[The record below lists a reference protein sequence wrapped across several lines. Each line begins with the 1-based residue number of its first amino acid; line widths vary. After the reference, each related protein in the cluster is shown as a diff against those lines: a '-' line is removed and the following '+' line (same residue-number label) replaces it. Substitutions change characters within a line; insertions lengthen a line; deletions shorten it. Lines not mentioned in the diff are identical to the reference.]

1 MNIYIHIAK
10 RFLSSVNDT
19 GRFTSI
25 ISIVGICIGS
35 FALVISI
42 SVLNGFENKLDEK
55 ISNFEGHLKISG
67 LNQNYDLTKFRTIES
82 ITDLSFSSD
91 RKGIIK
97 NNINE
102 AIVTFKQLDF
112 DKLKS
117 FYNIPFVG
125 DIADDNKL
133 IIGNDIAS
141 RMGLSIGDEVV
152 ISSPLDQNSI
162 FGFSST
168 VKTSISGIFFSKI
181 LDYDNRYIL
190 ISNKLGNKIFY
201 NNSNLPSLDVKI
213 SDVSKIGV
221 VKARAANI
229 IDKGNEIHSWRDRNA
244 VLVSAIE
251 AEKLGSIIVLSL
263 IIVVASF
270 SVISTIS
277 LITMKKIKD
286 IGVLRLLGMELVNV
300 KKIIIIQT
308 IIIGLKG
315 LLLGLFFGISFVL
328 LQNNY
333 ELITLPSEIYA
344 MEVLPMYIAYE
355 DILVVLIINILFIIT
370 AGLISAKKFLKT
382 DPLETL
388 KWVK

>member
-1 MNIYIHIAK
+1 MNIYINIAK

-19 GRFTSI
+19 GKFTSI

-55 ISNFEGHLKISG
+55 ISNFDGHLKISG
-67 LNQNYDLTKFRTIES
+67 LNQDYDLTKFRTIKS

-97 NNINE
+97 SNTSE
-102 AIVTFKQLDF
+102 ALITFKQLDF

-125 DIADDNKL
+125 DISDDNK
-133 IIGNDIAS
+133 IVIGNDIAS
-141 RMGLSIGDEVV
+141 RLGLSIGDEVV

-162 FGFSST
+162 FGFPST
-168 VKTSISGIFFSKI
+168 VKTYISAIFFSKI

-190 ISNKLGNKIFY
+190 ISNRLGNKVFY

-213 SDVSKIGV
+213 SDVSKIEV
-221 VKARAANI
+221 VKAKVANT
-229 IDKGNEIHSWRDRNA
+229 IDKGNKVNSWKERNT

-251 AEKLGSIIVLSL
+251 MEKLGSIIVLSL
-263 IIVVASF
+263 IVVVASF

-286 IGVLRLLGMELVNV
+286 IGVLRLLGMELFNV

-315 LLLGLFFGISFVL
+315 LILGLFFGVSFVL

-333 ELITLPSEIYA
+333 ELISLPSEIYA
-344 MEVLPMYIAYE
+344 MEVLPMDIAFQ
-355 DILVVLIINILFIIT
+355 DVLLVLIINILFIIT
-370 AGLISAKKFLKT
+370 AGFISSKKFLRT

>member
-19 GRFTSI
+19 GRFTGI

-221 VKARAANI
+221 VKAKAANI

-328 LQNNY
+328 FQNNY

-344 MEVLPMYIAYE
+344 MEVLPMVIAYE
-355 DILVVLIINILFIIT
+355 DILVVLIINMFFIIT
-370 AGLISAKKFLKT
+370 AGLISAKKFLRT
-382 DPLETL
+382 DPLEML

>member
-1 MNIYIHIAK
+1 MNIYIYIAK
-10 RFLSSVNDT
+10 RFLSSVNNT
-19 GRFTSI
+19 GKFTSI

-55 ISNFEGHLKISG
+55 ISNFDGHLKISG
-67 LNQNYDLTKFRTIES
+67 LNQDYDLTKFRTIKS

-97 NNINE
+97 SNTSE
-102 AIVTFKQLDF
+102 ALITFKQLDF

-125 DIADDNKL
+125 DISDDNK
-133 IIGNDIAS
+133 IVIGNDIAS
-141 RMGLSIGDEVV
+141 RLGLSIGDEVV

-162 FGFSST
+162 FGFPST
-168 VKTSISGIFFSKI
+168 VKTYISAIFFSKI

-190 ISNKLGNKIFY
+190 ISNRLGKKVFY

-213 SDVSKIGV
+213 SDVSKIEV
-221 VKARAANI
+221 VKAKVANT
-229 IDKGNEIHSWRDRNA
+229 IDKRNKVNSWKERNT

-251 AEKLGSIIVLSL
+251 MEKLGSIIVLSL

-286 IGVLRLLGMELVNV
+286 IGVLRLLGMELFNV

-315 LLLGLFFGISFVL
+315 LILGLFFGVSFVL

-333 ELITLPSEIYA
+333 ELISLPSEIYA
-344 MEVLPMYIAYE
+344 MEVLPMDIAYE
-355 DILVVLIINILFIIT
+355 DILLVLIINILFIIT
-370 AGLISAKKFLKT
+370 AGFISAKKFLRI

>member
-1 MNIYIHIAK
+1 MNIYIHIAM
-10 RFLSSVNDT
+10 RCLSSVNDT

-25 ISIVGICIGS
+25 ISIIGICIGS

-55 ISNFEGHLKISG
+55 ISNFDGHLKISG

-162 FGFSST
+162 FGFPST

-213 SDVSKIGV
+213 SDVSKIGI
-221 VKARAANI
+221 VKAKAANI

-344 MEVLPMYIAYE
+344 MEVLPMVIVYE
-355 DILVVLIINILFIIT
+355 DILVVLIINMFFIIT
-370 AGLISAKKFLKT
+370 AGLISAKKFLRT
-382 DPLETL
+382 DPLEML

>member
-1 MNIYIHIAK
+1 MNIYIYIAK
-10 RFLSSVNDT
+10 RFLSSVNNT

-25 ISIVGICIGS
+25 ISILGICIGS

-55 ISNFEGHLKISG
+55 ISNFDGHLKISG
-67 LNQNYDLTKFRTIES
+67 LNQDYDLTKFRTIES

-97 NNINE
+97 SNTTE
-102 AIVTFKQLDF
+102 VLVTFKQLDF

-125 DIADDNKL
+125 DISDDNK
-133 IIGNDIAS
+133 IVIGNDIAS
-141 RMGLSIGDEVV
+141 RLGLSIGDEVV

-162 FGFSST
+162 FGFPST
-168 VKTSISGIFFSKI
+168 VKTYISAIFFSKI

-190 ISNKLGNKIFY
+190 ISNRLGNKVFY

-213 SDVSKIGV
+213 SDVSKIEV
-221 VKARAANI
+221 VKAKVANA
-229 IDKGNEIHSWRDRNA
+229 IDKGNKIHSWKEKNT

-251 AEKLGSIIVLSL
+251 MEKLGSIIVLSL
-263 IIVVASF
+263 IVVVASF

-315 LLLGLFFGISFVL
+315 LLLGLFFGVSFVL

-370 AGLISAKKFLKT
+370 AGLISAKKFLRT
-382 DPLETL
+382 DPLEML

>member
-1 MNIYIHIAK
+1 MNIYIYIAK
-10 RFLSSVNDT
+10 RFLSSVNNT
-19 GRFTSI
+19 GRLTSI

-221 VKARAANI
+221 VKEKAANI

-286 IGVLRLLGMELVNV
+286 IGVLRLLGMELFNV

-344 MEVLPMYIAYE
+344 MEVLPMVIVYE
-355 DILVVLIINILFIIT
+355 DILVVLIINMFFIIT
-370 AGLISAKKFLKT
+370 AGLISAKKFLRT
-382 DPLETL
+382 DPLEML

>member
-1 MNIYIHIAK
+1 MNIYINIAK
-10 RFLSSVNDT
+10 RFLSSVNNT
-19 GRFTSI
+19 GKFTSI

-55 ISNFEGHLKISG
+55 ISNFDGHLKISG
-67 LNQNYDLTKFRTIES
+67 LNQNYDLTKFRTIKS

-97 NNINE
+97 SNTSE
-102 AIVTFKQLDF
+102 ALITFKQLDF

-125 DIADDNKL
+125 DISDDNK
-133 IIGNDIAS
+133 IVIGNDIAS
-141 RMGLSIGDEVV
+141 RLGLSIGDEVV

-162 FGFSST
+162 FGFPST
-168 VKTSISGIFFSKI
+168 VKTYISAIFFSKI
-181 LDYDNRYIL
+181 LDYDNKYIL
-190 ISNKLGNKIFY
+190 ISNRLGNKVFY

-213 SDVSKIGV
+213 SDVSKIEV
-221 VKARAANI
+221 VKAKVANT
-229 IDKGNEIHSWRDRNA
+229 IDKRNKVNSWKERNT

-251 AEKLGSIIVLSL
+251 MEKLGSIIVLSL

-315 LLLGLFFGISFVL
+315 LLLGLFFGVSFVL

-370 AGLISAKKFLKT
+370 AGLISAKKFLRT

>member
-1 MNIYIHIAK
+1 MNIYIYIAK

-19 GRFTSI
+19 GKFTSI

-55 ISNFEGHLKISG
+55 ISNFDGHFKISG
-67 LNQNYDLTKFRTIES
+67 LNQNYDLTKLRSIES
-82 ITDLSFSSD
+82 ITDMSFSID

-102 AIVTFKQLDF
+102 ALVTFKQLDF
-112 DKLKS
+112 DKLMS

-125 DIADDNKL
+125 DISDDNKIL
-133 IIGNDIAS
+133 IGNDIAS
-141 RMGLSIGDEVV
+141 RLGLSIGDEVV

-162 FGFSST
+162 FGFPST
-168 VKTSISGIFFSKI
+168 VKTYISGIFFSKI

-190 ISNKLGNKIFY
+190 ISNKIGNKIFY
-201 NNSNLPSLDVKI
+201 NNSNLPLLDVKI
-213 SDVSKIGV
+213 SDVSKVEV
-221 VKARAANI
+221 VKAKAENI
-229 IDKGNEIHSWRDRNA
+229 IDRGNKVYSWKERNA

-251 AEKLGSIIVLSL
+251 MEKLGSIIVLSL

-277 LITMKKIKD
+277 LITMKKIKY
-286 IGVLRLLGMELVNV
+286 IGILRLLGMELVNV

-315 LLLGLFFGISFVL
+315 LLLGLFFGISLVL

-344 MEVLPMYIAYE
+344 MEVLPMVIAYE
-355 DILVVLIINILFIIT
+355 DILVILIINIFFIFS

-382 DPLETL
+382 DPLEML

>member
-1 MNIYIHIAK
+1 MNIYILIAK

-19 GRFTSI
+19 GKFTSI

-55 ISNFEGHLKISG
+55 ISNFDGHLKILG
-67 LNQNYDLTKFRTIES
+67 LNQGYDLTKFRTIES

-97 NNINE
+97 SNTSE
-102 AIVTFKQLDF
+102 ALITFKQLDF

-125 DIADDNKL
+125 DISDENK
-133 IIGNDIAS
+133 IVIGNDIAA
-141 RMGLSIGDEVV
+141 RLGLSIGDEVV

-162 FGFSST
+162 FSFPSRA
-168 VKTSISGIFFSKI
+168 KTYISAIFFSKI

-190 ISNKLGNKIFY
+190 ISNSLGNKVFF
-201 NNSNLPSLDVKI
+201 NNSNLSSLDVKI
-213 SDVSKIGV
+213 SDASKIEV
-221 VKARAANI
+221 VKAKVSNI
-229 IDKGNEIHSWRDRNA
+229 VDKENKVHSWKEKNT
-244 VLVSAIE
+244 VLVSAIKM
-251 AEKLGSIIVLSL
+251 EKLGSIIVLSL

-286 IGVLRLLGMELVNV
+286 IGILRLLGMELVNV

-315 LLLGLFFGISFVL
+315 LFLGLFFGVTLVL

-355 DILVVLIINILFIIT
+355 DILIVLIINILFIIT
-370 AGLISAKKFLKT
+370 AGLICAKKFLKT
-382 DPLETL
+382 DPLEML

>member
-1 MNIYIHIAK
+1 MNIYMHIAK

-181 LDYDNRYIL
+181 LDYDNRYIF

-221 VKARAANI
+221 VKAKAANI
-229 IDKGNEIHSWRDRNA
+229 IDKGNEIHSWRERNT

-344 MEVLPMYIAYE
+344 MEVLPMVLAYE
-355 DILVVLIINILFIIT
+355 DILVVLIINMFFIIT
-370 AGLISAKKFLKT
+370 AGLISAKKFLRT
-382 DPLETL
+382 DPLEML

>member
-1 MNIYIHIAK
+1 MNIYINIAK

-19 GRFTSI
+19 GKFTSI

-55 ISNFEGHLKISG
+55 ISNFDGHLKISG
-67 LNQNYDLTKFRTIES
+67 LNQDYDLTKFRTIKS

-97 NNINE
+97 SNTNE
-102 AIVTFKQLDF
+102 ALITFKQLDF

-125 DIADDNKL
+125 DISDDNK
-133 IIGNDIAS
+133 IVIGNDIAS
-141 RMGLSIGDEVV
+141 RLGLSIGDEVV
-152 ISSPLDQNSI
+152 ISSPLDRNSI
-162 FGFSST
+162 FGFPST
-168 VKTSISGIFFSKI
+168 VKTYVSAIFFSKI

-190 ISNKLGNKIFY
+190 ISNRLGNKVFY

-213 SDVSKIGV
+213 SDVSKIEV
-221 VKARAANI
+221 VKAKVANT
-229 IDKGNEIHSWRDRNA
+229 IDKGNKVYSWKERNT

-251 AEKLGSIIVLSL
+251 MEKLGSIIVLSL

-286 IGVLRLLGMELVNV
+286 IGVLRLLGMELFNV

-308 IIIGLKG
+308 IIIGFKG
-315 LLLGLFFGISFVL
+315 LLLGLFFGVSFVL

-333 ELITLPSEIYA
+333 ELISLPSEIYA
-344 MEVLPMYIAYE
+344 MEVLPMDIAFQ
-355 DILVVLIINILFIIT
+355 DVLLVLIINILFIIT
-370 AGLISAKKFLKT
+370 AGFISSKKFLRT

>member
-1 MNIYIHIAK
+1 MNIYIYIAK
-10 RFLSSVNDT
+10 RFLSSVNNT

-55 ISNFEGHLKISG
+55 ISNFDGHLKILG
-67 LNQNYDLTKFRTIES
+67 LNQDYDLTKFRTIES

-97 NNINE
+97 SNTTE
-102 AIVTFKQLDF
+102 VLVTFKQLDF

-125 DIADDNKL
+125 DISDDNKVV
-133 IIGNDIAS
+133 IGNDIAS
-141 RMGLSIGDEVV
+141 RMGLSIGDKVV

-162 FGFSST
+162 FGFPST

-190 ISNKLGNKIFY
+190 ISNRLGNKIFY

-213 SDVSKIGV
+213 SDVSKVGV
-221 VKARAANI
+221 VKAKVENI
-229 IDKGNEIHSWRDRNA
+229 IDKGNKVYSWKEKNT
-244 VLVSAIE
+244 VLVSAIKM
-251 AEKLGSIIVLSL
+251 EKLGSIIVLSL

-315 LLLGLFFGISFVL
+315 LLLGLFFGVSFVL

-355 DILVVLIINILFIIT
+355 DILIVFIINILFIIT
-370 AGLISAKKFLKT
+370 AGLISAKKFLRT
-382 DPLETL
+382 DPLEML

>member
-1 MNIYIHIAK
+1 MNIYIYIAK
-10 RFLSSVNDT
+10 RFLSSVNNT

-25 ISIVGICIGS
+25 ISILGICIGS

-55 ISNFEGHLKISG
+55 ISNFDGHLKISG
-67 LNQNYDLTKFRTIES
+67 LNQDYDLTKFRTIKS
-82 ITDLSFSSD
+82 IKDLSFSSD

-97 NNINE
+97 SNTSE
-102 AIVTFKQLDF
+102 ALITFKQLDF

-117 FYNIPFVG
+117 FYNIPLVG
-125 DIADDNKL
+125 DISDDNK
-133 IIGNDIAS
+133 IVIGNDIAS
-141 RMGLSIGDEVV
+141 RLGLSIGDEVV

-162 FGFSST
+162 FGFPST
-168 VKTSISGIFFSKI
+168 VKTYISAIFFSKI

-190 ISNKLGNKIFY
+190 ISNRLGNKVFY

-213 SDVSKIGV
+213 SDVSKIEV
-221 VKARAANI
+221 VKAKVANT
-229 IDKGNEIHSWRDRNA
+229 IDKGNKVNSWKERNT

-251 AEKLGSIIVLSL
+251 MEKLGSIIVLSL
-263 IIVVASF
+263 IVVVASF

-315 LLLGLFFGISFVL
+315 LFLGLFFGVSFVL

-333 ELITLPSEIYA
+333 ELISLPSEIYA
-344 MEVLPMYIAYE
+344 MEVLPMDIAYE
-355 DILVVLIINILFIIT
+355 DILLVLIINILFILT
-370 AGLISAKKFLKT
+370 AGFISAKKFLRT

>member
-1 MNIYIHIAK
+1 MNIYVNIAK
-10 RFLSSVNDT
+10 RFLSSANDT
-19 GRFTSI
+19 GKFTSI
-25 ISIVGICIGS
+25 ISIIGICIGS

-55 ISNFEGHLKISG
+55 ISNFDGHLKISG
-67 LNQNYDLTKFRTIES
+67 LNLDYDLTKFRTIKL
-82 ITDLSFSSD
+82 ITDLSFSLD

-97 NNINE
+97 SNTNE
-102 AIVTFKQLDF
+102 ALITFKQIDF

-125 DIADDNKL
+125 DISDDNKI
-133 IIGNDIAS
+133 IIGNEIAS
-141 RMGLSIGDEVV
+141 RLGLSIGDEVV

-162 FGFSST
+162 FGFPST
-168 VKTSISGIFFSKI
+168 AKVYISAIFFSKI
-181 LDYDNRYIL
+181 LDYDNRYVL
-190 ISNKLGNKIFY
+190 ISNGLGNKVFF
-201 NNSNLPSLDVKI
+201 NNSNLSSLDVKI
-213 SDVSKIGV
+213 SDVSKIEV
-221 VKARAANI
+221 VKAKIANI
-229 IDKGNEIHSWRDRNA
+229 IDKGNKVQSWKEKNA
-244 VLVSAIE
+244 VLVSAIKM
-251 AEKLGSIIVLSL
+251 EKLGSIIVLSL

-315 LLLGLFFGISFVL
+315 LLLGLFFGVSFVL

-333 ELITLPSEIYA
+333 ELISLPSEIYA
-344 MEVLPMYIAYE
+344 MEVLPMDIAFE
-355 DILVVLIINILFIIT
+355 DILLVLIINILFIIT
-370 AGLISAKKFLKT
+370 AGFISAKKFLRI

>member
-1 MNIYIHIAK
+1 MNIYFYIAK

-19 GRFTSI
+19 GKFTSI

-55 ISNFEGHLKISG
+55 ISNFDGHFKISG
-67 LNQNYDLTKFRTIES
+67 LNQNYDLTKLRSIES
-82 ITDLSFSSD
+82 ITDMSFSID

-102 AIVTFKQLDF
+102 ALVTFKQLDF
-112 DKLKS
+112 DKLMS

-125 DIADDNKL
+125 DISDDNKIL
-133 IIGNDIAS
+133 IGNDIAS
-141 RMGLSIGDEVV
+141 RLGLSIGDEVV

-162 FGFSST
+162 FGFPST
-168 VKTSISGIFFSKI
+168 VKTYISGIFFSKI

-190 ISNKLGNKIFY
+190 ISNKIGNKIFY

-213 SDVSKIGV
+213 SDVSNVEV
-221 VKARAANI
+221 VKAKAANI
-229 IDKGNEIHSWRDRNA
+229 FDKRNKVHSWKERNA
-244 VLVSAIE
+244 ILVSAIE
-251 AEKLGSIIVLSL
+251 MEKLGSIIVLSL

-286 IGVLRLLGMELVNV
+286 IGILRLLGMELVNV

-344 MEVLPMYIAYE
+344 MEVLPMVIAYE
-355 DILVVLIINILFIIT
+355 DILVILIINIFFIFS

-382 DPLETL
+382 DPLEML

>member
-221 VKARAANI
+221 VKAKAANI

-328 LQNNY
+328 FQNNY

-344 MEVLPMYIAYE
+344 MEVLPMVIAYE
-355 DILVVLIINILFIIT
+355 DILVVLIINMFFIIT
-370 AGLISAKKFLKT
+370 AGLISAKKFLRT
-382 DPLETL
+382 DPLEML

>member
-1 MNIYIHIAK
+1 MNIYMHIAK

-82 ITDLSFSSD
+82 IADLSFSSD
-91 RKGIIK
+91 RKGIIN
-97 NNINE
+97 NNISE

-162 FGFSST
+162 FGFSPT

-221 VKARAANI
+221 VKAKAANI
-229 IDKGNEIHSWRDRNA
+229 IHKGNEIHSWRERNA

-344 MEVLPMYIAYE
+344 MEVLPMVLAYE
-355 DILVVLIINILFIIT
+355 DILVVLIINMFFIIT
-370 AGLISAKKFLKT
+370 AGLISAKKFLRT
-382 DPLETL
+382 DPLEML

>member
-25 ISIVGICIGS
+25 ISIVGICVGS

-221 VKARAANI
+221 VKAKAANI
-229 IDKGNEIHSWRDRNA
+229 IDKGNEIHSWRERNA

-344 MEVLPMYIAYE
+344 MEVLPMVIVYE
-355 DILVVLIINILFIIT
+355 DILVVLIINMFFIIT
-370 AGLISAKKFLKT
+370 AGLISAKKFLRT
-382 DPLETL
+382 DPLEML

>member
-1 MNIYIHIAK
+1 MNIYINIAK
-10 RFLSSVNDT
+10 RFLSSVNNT
-19 GRFTSI
+19 GKFTSI

-55 ISNFEGHLKISG
+55 ISNFDGHLKILG
-67 LNQNYDLTKFRTIES
+67 LNQDYDLTKFRTIKS

-97 NNINE
+97 SNTSE
-102 AIVTFKQLDF
+102 ALITFKQLDF

-125 DIADDNKL
+125 DISDDNK
-133 IIGNDIAS
+133 IVIGNDIAS
-141 RMGLSIGDEVV
+141 RLGLSIGDEVV

-162 FGFSST
+162 FGFPST
-168 VKTSISGIFFSKI
+168 VKTYISAIFFSKI

-190 ISNKLGNKIFY
+190 ISNRLGNKVFY

-213 SDVSKIGV
+213 SDVSKIEV
-221 VKARAANI
+221 VKAKVANT
-229 IDKGNEIHSWRDRNA
+229 IDKRNKVNSWKERNT

-251 AEKLGSIIVLSL
+251 MEKLGSIIVLSL

-270 SVISTIS
+270 SVISTLS

-286 IGVLRLLGMELVNV
+286 IGVLRLLGMELFNV

-315 LLLGLFFGISFVL
+315 LLLGLFFGVSFVL

-333 ELITLPSEIYA
+333 ELISLPSEIYA
-344 MEVLPMYIAYE
+344 MEVLPMDIAFE
-355 DILVVLIINILFIIT
+355 DILLVLIINILFIIT
-370 AGLISAKKFLKT
+370 AGLISAKKFLRT

>member
-1 MNIYIHIAK
+1 MKIYIYIAK
-10 RFLSSVNDT
+10 RFLSSANNT
-19 GRFTSI
+19 GKFTSI

-55 ISNFEGHLKISG
+55 ISNFDGHLKISG
-67 LNQNYDLTKFRTIES
+67 LNQDYDLTQFRTIES

-97 NNINE
+97 SNTSEIL
-102 AIVTFKQLDF
+102 VTFKQLDF
-112 DKLKS
+112 DKLNS
-117 FYNIPFVG
+117 FYNIPYVG
-125 DIADDNKL
+125 DISDDNKVV
-133 IIGNDIAS
+133 IGNDIAS

-162 FGFSST
+162 FGFPST

-190 ISNKLGNKIFY
+190 ISNRLGNKVFF
-201 NNSNLPSLDVKI
+201 NNSNLSSLDVKI

-221 VKARAANI
+221 VKAKVANI
-229 IDKGNEIHSWRDRNA
+229 IDKGNKVYSWKEKNT
-244 VLVSAIE
+244 VLVSAIKM
-251 AEKLGSIIVLSL
+251 EKLGSIIVLSL

-286 IGVLRLLGMELVNV
+286 IGVLRCLGMELVNV

-315 LLLGLFFGISFVL
+315 IFLGLFFGISFVL

-333 ELITLPSEIYA
+333 ELISLPSEIYA
-344 MEVLPMYIAYE
+344 MEVLPMVIEHE
-355 DILVVLIINILFIIT
+355 DILVVLIINIFFIIT
-370 AGLISAKKFLKT
+370 AGLISAKKFLRT
-382 DPLETL
+382 DPLEML